1 MALSAGGLAVLCENY
16 SMNYALS
23 LCGLSRVLP

>member
-1 MALSAGGLAVLCENY
+1 MALSAGGLAVLCKHH

-23 LCGLSRVLP
+23 LCILSGGLP